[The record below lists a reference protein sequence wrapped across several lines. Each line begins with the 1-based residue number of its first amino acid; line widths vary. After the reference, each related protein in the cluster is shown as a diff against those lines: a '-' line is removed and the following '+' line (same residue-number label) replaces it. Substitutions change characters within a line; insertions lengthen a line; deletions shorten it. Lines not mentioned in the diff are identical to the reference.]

1 MPKSDCYP
9 RPIVLATL
17 EETFDAVESSVFSL
31 EDMIEEAELKRK
43 KVHHHCQ
50 LALYKER
57 KDVELEQIKGML
69 HRYVSI

>member
-1 MPKSDCYP
+1 M
-9 RPIVLATL
+9 
-17 EETFDAVESSVFSL
+17 FSL